1 VDYVSVSSSSGQVLA
16 EEIEK
21 NIRPNTCL
29 VTVMLAN
36 NETGVIMPVA
46 EISRFE
52 FWPLRC
58 GFLTFVCDY
67 VLMLTEKYEN

>member
-1 VDYVSVSSSSGQVLA
+1 MDYVPVSSSCGQVLT

-21 NIRPNTCL
+21 KIRPHTCL

-36 NETGVIMPVA
+36 NETGVIMPIA

-52 FWPLRC
+52 VEAFC
-58 GFLTFVCDY
+58 TSFVCRS
-67 VLMLTEKYEN
+67 

>member
-1 VDYVSVSSSSGQVLA
+1 VDYVPVSNSCGQVLA

-21 NIRPNTCL
+21 QIRPHTCL

-46 EISRFE
+46 EISRF
-52 FWPLRC
+52 
-58 GFLTFVCDY
+58 Y
-67 VLMLTEKYEN
+67 V

>member
-1 VDYVSVSSSSGQVLA
+1 MLLSNMANYLNTNNTVIITDVDYVPVSSTYGQVLA

-21 NIRPNTCL
+21 QIRPHTCL

-52 FWPLRC
+52 F
-58 GFLTFVCDY
+58 
-67 VLMLTEKYEN
+67 